1 MEKDPPGILKFT
13 ARSLL
18 GLWLGLWTITGV
30 ATFAAGLFILALQFY
45 GYFYLG
51 FWVQLSPAGILRG
64 FSLPYP
70 TMPWEV
76 AQKTID
82 CALRLPLAAVFMWCG
97 FHIAAMTWIARR
109 NFEWK
114 SGEQPKQTLAA
125 DSRFAALG
133 IASLEVR
140 HKR

>member
-1 MEKDPPGILKFT
+1 LKFT
-13 ARSLL
+13 ARSLV
-18 GLWLGLWTITGV
+18 GLWLGMWAIAGV
-30 ATFAAGLFILALQFY
+30 ATFAAGLFILALQLY

-51 FWVQLSPAGILRG
+51 FWVQLSPSGILRG
-64 FSLPYP
+64 FSIPYP
-70 TMPWEV
+70 TVSWEA
-76 AQKTID
+76 AQKGID

-97 FHIAAMTWIARR
+97 FHIVAMAWIARR

-114 SGEQPKQTLAA
+114 AGEQPKQILAA

-140 HKR
+140 RKR